1 MAMRRSDI
9 ARMLA
14 AGQAKIFRD
23 NLKPAKKE
31 QWRWCSTITKSNKAQ
46 ETYDS
51 IGNLKPAHV
60 KEEEDSIQYGKLE
73 QAYQTV
79 VVNETIAN
87 GYWFS
92 MEVAEDDLYAVVD
105 EGQQKELPRTM
116 QSKREQDIAAV
127 WDGVFT
133 SVGAVGVPYASNT
146 HPLKNCPGKY
156 NDNLADNVPPSPDA
170 LINADNKFNHIYRHN
185 GELMDTDATALLCHK
200 DKMAIW
206 QAILASNLKAQELSN
221 TKNTVPQ
228 LRLIW
233 NKYIHQSYY
242 HLIDEEIESV
252 IMQMRRGFKYNYF
265 VDKKDTL
272 NVYFNVT
279 ERRKAA
285 HINPGFGHVPS
296 MGGAA

>member
-9 ARMLA
+9 SRMLA

-31 QWRWCSTITKSNKAQ
+31 QWRWCSSITKSDKTQ

-51 IGNLKPAHV
+51 IGNLKKAHV
-60 KEEEDSIQYGKLE
+60 KEEEGNIQYGKLE
-73 QAYQTV
+73 QAYQTT

-87 GYWFS
+87 GYWFT
-92 MEVAEDDLYAVVD
+92 MEVEEDDLYAVVD

-116 QSKREQDIAAV
+116 QSKREEDIAAV
-127 WDGVFT
+127 WDAVFT
-133 SVGAVGVPYASNT
+133 ATGADGVAYAANN
-146 HPLKNCPGKY
+146 HPLKNCAGKF
-156 NDNLADNVPPSPDA
+156 NDNLAANVAPTPDA
-170 LINADNKFNHIYRHN
+170 VIDANNKFNHIYRHN
-185 GELMDTDATALLCHK
+185 GELFDTDASAVLFHK
-200 DKMAIW
+200 DKMSTW
-206 QAILASNLKAQELSN
+206 QAIMASTLKAQELSN
-221 TKNTVPQ
+221 TKNTVPA

-233 NKYIHQSYY
+233 NKYINQLYY

-252 IMQMRRGFKYNYF
+252 IMQIRRGFKYGYH

-272 NVYFNVT
+272 NTYFHVT

-285 HINPGFGHVPS
+285 HINPGFGHVS
-296 MGGAA
+296 SKGGEL

>member
-9 ARMLA
+9 SRMLA
-14 AGQAKIFRD
+14 AGQAKIFRE

-31 QWRWCSTITKSNKAQ
+31 QWRWCSTIMKSNKAQ

-51 IGNLKPAHV
+51 IGNLKPAHK
-60 KEEEDSIQYGKLE
+60 KEEEGNIQYGKLE
-73 QAYQTV
+73 QAYQTT
-79 VVNETIAN
+79 VVNETYAN

-92 MEVAEDDLYAVVD
+92 MEVEEDDLYAVVD

-116 QSKREQDIAAV
+116 QYLREKHIAEV
-127 WDGVFT
+127 WDGVFDT
-133 SVGAVGVPYASNT
+133 VGADGVYYASAT

-156 NDNLADNVPPSPDA
+156 NDNLADNVAPSPDA
-170 LINADNKFNHIYRHN
+170 LIAAANKFNHIYRHN
-185 GELMDTDATALLCHK
+185 GELMDTDATAILCHK
-200 DKMAIW
+200 DKMSTW

-221 TKNTVPQ
+221 TKNTVPM

-233 NKYIHQSYY
+233 NKYINTNYY

-252 IMQMRRGFKYNYF
+252 IMQIRRGFKYSYY

-272 NVYFNVT
+272 NTYFNVT

-285 HINPGFGHVPS
+285 HINPGFGHVS
-296 MGGAA
+296 SQGGT